1 MPSQGVFS
9 NEGASPGQIKVLYQ
23 TINGKQHIKALN
35 ISNVDSDGDDIA
47 LSLAE
52 LDSISLPLSSSGELT
67 ELNVISIT
75 EKVGYFF
82 VDVSDVIINDIQAT
96 QSNKIV
102 GVSPYLAESFFYNN
116 YNAIISNAENAKTS
130 FLRYDV
136 DRVGGQ
142 VKPTNYDAVTGFGK
156 LIFSNPDS
164 ILLEDLQP
172 ITASSFTF
180 LKDAVNDGG
189 TDNQIIKSEVQSFF
203 NDRDLDIMVLEPNL
217 VDTLGV
223 PQIPVLKPQATD
235 SNYELIAT
243 SSFIL
248 EVDDNINF
256 NDANNFYYSASIA
269 EQIYVNG
276 TINYTYTPLR
286 HAIASGSATGGNVFV
301 RLVEE
306 HFVQSTSDTTQEI
319 YYQSFLH
326 SNPSTNNYFC
336 LELYYNDQIPYA
348 PLAPVQDSNYTTT
361 GLINA
366 RYNGTKT
373 GEDDFSGISPAVA
386 AKPIEAALYRP
397 DEDNNF
403 ICSQSLSDR
412 TIEEVLF
419 EGPTEFP
426 EASVQTI
433 GFLFQNNQIPS
444 DTVIT
449 IQGIKNLPPQPG
461 DILTVTDNF
470 QQNGSAGTG
479 DSENMLVSNVT
490 PFISGSGKVPHY
502 ALTVTRNFDNA
513 LGGSVGTGVNL
524 VGDVGGAVTRSSGA
538 RLLTIDKSRL
548 IAVSD
553 KKVWVKDNRNII
565 KTNNRG
571 FITEI
576 SKVCTV

>member
-9 NEGASPGQIKVLYQ
+9 NEGALTGEIKVLYQ

-67 ELNVISIT
+67 ELNVISVT

-82 VDVSDVIINDIQAT
+82 VDVNDVIINDIQAN

-164 ILLEDLQP
+164 ILLEDIQP

-180 LKDAVNDGG
+180 LVPDGG

-203 NDRDLDIMVLEPNL
+203 NDRDLDIMILEPNL

-223 PQIPVLKPQATD
+223 PQIPVIKPQATD
-235 SNYELIAT
+235 NNYELIAT
-243 SSFIL
+243 SSLIL

-269 EQIYVNG
+269 QQIYVNG

-286 HAIASGSATGGNVFV
+286 HTIASGSATGGNVFV

-306 HFVQSTSDTTQEI
+306 HFVESTSDTTQEI

-348 PLAPVQDSNYTTT
+348 PLAPVQDSNYTST

-397 DEDNNF
+397 DENDDF

-412 TIEEVLF
+412 DLEEVLF

-426 EASVQTI
+426 EASVQTV
-433 GFLFQNNQIPS
+433 GFLFQNNNIPT
-444 DTVIT
+444 DTVIN

-461 DILTVTDNF
+461 DILTVTD
-470 QQNGSAGTG
+470 SGTG
-479 DSENMLVSNVT
+479 DSENMLVSNVV
-490 PFISGSGKVPHY
+490 PFVATNNIPHY
-502 ALTVTRNFDNA
+502 TLTVTRNFDNSTGA
-513 LGGSVGTGVNL
+513 GVGTGVNL
-524 VGDVGGAVTRSSGA
+524 VGDIGSAVTRSSGA

-553 KKVWVKDNRNII
+553 KKVWIKDNRNII